1 MNTNASFHEVLTCRS
16 SFPVVRAE
24 FLLDAQ
30 GHAVQRLSSSDIVP
44 ARALDVVR
52 VASACIAKA
61 SCIWPEHMRVSV
73 QTTRATGTYENRVY
87 GGAVLLLDAR
97 ALSRNPS
104 ALDVALACAAE
115 FASLLGNKPAPAPAP
130 SSSAGVHA
138 PDSRTPLTMND
149 LAGSVLL
156 GAKLPCDLD
165 IIIPGVQPIRLSGR
179 LRRAKPG
186 QARTEV
192 RTLRGRLRGVMV
204 GGRGHRL
211 FVRGVDV
218 ASHEPFGDLPI
229 SFGEQWRRTVADALT
244 TPGQTVLL
252 SISEEMFDDG
262 SSKPRIKRVLTS
274 ITLQSSASH
283 AECQVHDLVAVK
295 AA

>member
-1 MNTNASFHEVLTCRS
+1 MNTYASFHEVLTCRS

-52 VASACIAKA
+52 AASACIAKA
-61 SCIWPEHMRVSV
+61 CRIKDEHLRVSV
-73 QTTRATGTYENRVY
+73 QTTRASNQYEGRVY

-97 ALSRNPS
+97 AFSEDPS
-104 ALDVALACAAE
+104 ALDVALACASQ
-115 FASLLGNKPAPAPAP
+115 FAALLGNKAASTPVP
-130 SSSAGVHA
+130 SSSAGVNA
-138 PDSRTPLTMND
+138 FSRPPLTLND

-156 GAKLPCDLD
+156 GAKLPSDLD
-165 IIIPGVQPIRLSGR
+165 IMVAGLQPIRLSGR

-192 RTLRGRLRGVMV
+192 RTLRGRLRGVMI

-211 FVRGVDV
+211 FVRGVDT
-218 ASHEPFGDLPI
+218 ARNEPFGDHSI
-229 SFGEQWRRTVADALT
+229 FFAEQWRRTVADALA
-244 TPGQTVLL
+244 TPGQRVLL
-252 SISEEMFDDG
+252 SIAEEMFDDG